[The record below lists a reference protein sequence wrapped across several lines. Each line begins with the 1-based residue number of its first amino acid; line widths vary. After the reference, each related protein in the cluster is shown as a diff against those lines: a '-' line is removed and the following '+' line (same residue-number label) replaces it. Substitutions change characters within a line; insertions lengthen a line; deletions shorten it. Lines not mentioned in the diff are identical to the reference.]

1 MRKLQTSTGSRTG
14 KHALRIGGSVLAL
27 TLLAACGGGA
37 EEESGN
43 GGSASAEGGC
53 PEGYPERPIE
63 MVVAFAAGGGTD
75 VGARLLVPYLEE
87 ELGGATVNVV
97 NREGGGGW
105 VGWNAMLAAEPDG
118 YTIGALNT
126 PNLMSGYLNP
136 EQGIDGSLDDFTF
149 LANVVTDYGAIAVR
163 PDDDRFGS
171 IEELIAYA
179 QENRLTAT
187 STGVGSDDHL
197 ASLGL
202 NNALDTQF
210 EGIHSGGAADNV
222 TAVLG
227 GNVDVL
233 FANVGEVKNLHEDG
247 QLKVLGVLADP
258 ENWDAEM
265 LTDVPVVA
273 ESVEGAEDV
282 MSWSARGMGAPGG
295 MDEGLTQCLA
305 DALAGAI
312 QNEEFIAEMEKQGLL
327 VDYRDPQEYEEM
339 LRTEEAT
346 VQELGDQF
354 IW

>member
-1 MRKLQTSTGSRTG
+1 LRKLQTSTGRRPG
-14 KHALRIGGSVLAL
+14 KHVLRIGGSVLAL
-27 TLLAACGGGA
+27 TLLAACGGGGT
-37 EEESGN
+37 ENSGDA
-43 GGSASAEGGC
+43 GAASAEGC

-63 MVVAFAAGGGTD
+63 MIVAFGAGGGTD
-75 VGARLLVPYLEE
+75 VGARLLAPHLEE
-87 ELGGATVNVV
+87 ALGGATVNVV

-105 VGWNAMLAAEPDG
+105 IGWNALLAAKPNG

-136 EQGIDGSLDDFTF
+136 EQGIEGSLDDFTF

-163 PDDDRFGS
+163 PDDERFGT
-171 IEELIAYA
+171 IEELIDYA
-179 QENRLTAT
+179 KENRLTAT

-202 NNALDTQF
+202 NHALGTKF

-233 FANVGEVKNLHEDG
+233 FANVGEVKNLHENG
-247 QLKVLGVLADP
+247 QLKVVGVLADP
-258 ENWDAEM
+258 EKWDGEM
-265 LTDVPVVA
+265 LSEVPVVA
-273 ESVEGAEDV
+273 AAVEGAEDV

-295 MDEGLTQCLA
+295 LDEGLTQCLA
-305 DALAGAI
+305 DALADAI
-312 QNEEFIAEMEKQGLL
+312 QNEEFVSEMEKQGLL
-327 VDYRDPQEYEEM
+327 VDYRDPAEYEEM
-339 LRTEEAT
+339 LRKEETT
-346 VQELGDQF
+346 VKELGDQF